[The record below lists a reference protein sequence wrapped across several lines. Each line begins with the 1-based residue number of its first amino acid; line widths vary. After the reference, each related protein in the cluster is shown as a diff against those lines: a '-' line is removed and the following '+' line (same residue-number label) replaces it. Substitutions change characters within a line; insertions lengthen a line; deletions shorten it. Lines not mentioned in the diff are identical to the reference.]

1 MTDTSSNAPRSV
13 LRRAWPWLL
22 VPLAIGL
29 WVLSDGSRS
38 GLPAGELA
46 PELEL
51 PWTASEAPFD
61 LAAQRGHVTVLAFW
75 ATWCPACRQEGP
87 VLSEVQ
93 ARIAPH
99 GDSVVGVSIDEAP
112 LESIADAAR
121 RLGMT
126 YPIAKGTREDTAR
139 FAVEL
144 LPTILV
150 IGPDGRVTETFA
162 GTVGEGRLVE
172 AVEAARR

>member
-1 MTDTSSNAPRSV
+1 MPDTPINAPRSR

-29 WVLSDGSRS
+29 WALSDGSRS
-38 GLPAGELA
+38 GLPPGELA
-46 PELEL
+46 PPLEL

-87 VLSEVQ
+87 VLSKVQ

-99 GDSVVGVSIDEAP
+99 GDSVVGVSIDDAP
-112 LESIADAAR
+112 LEAIADAAR

-126 YPIAKGTREDTAR
+126 YPIAKGTRQDTTR

-144 LPTILV
+144 LPTVLI
-150 IGPDGRVTETFA
+150 IGPDGKVTESFA
-162 GTVGEGRLVE
+162 GAVGESRLVA